1 MSGKLYRLEQDKIIA
16 GVCAGLADY
25 FEIDPTLVRIVWLLS
40 IFTCFGII
48 AYLVCWLIIPVKK
61 PSCPFPEETNTV
73 CR

>member
-1 MSGKLYRLEQDKIIA
+1 MSGKIYRLEQDKIIA

-61 PSCPFPEETNTV
+61 TKLPLSRRKKY